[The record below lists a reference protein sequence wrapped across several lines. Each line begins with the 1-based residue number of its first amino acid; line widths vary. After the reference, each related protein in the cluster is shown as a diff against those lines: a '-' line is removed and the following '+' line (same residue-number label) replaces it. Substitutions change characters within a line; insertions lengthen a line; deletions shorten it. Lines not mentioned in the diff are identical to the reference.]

1 MTADGRASTIF
12 PVLAPAEQGHSARVL
27 DALRQEIAGRGG
39 WIPFSDYQQR
49 VLYAAGLGYYSAGA
63 VKFGS
68 GGDFVT
74 APEISPLFG
83 RAAARWLAPLLA
95 DCGPEAGILEL
106 GAGSGALAL
115 QLLAEL
121 AAMGRAPASYSIVEV
136 SADLRARQS
145 AALTGAAASH
155 GVPLRWLERLPEAF
169 TGLIL
174 ANEVL
179 DALPCERFV
188 QGPTGLLA
196 RGVTVGAAGEL
207 LDALRDPRAAP
218 DIALTTA
225 GSLRDCYADFQ
236 SRLQVSDCRLP
247 QGYAGEFIPSLAPLM
262 RSLSASLRLG
272 ALVLVDYGLPRR
284 QLYLPE
290 RGAGTLRCIR
300 RHHAHDDPYRDPG
313 LTDITCWVDFTAVA
327 EAAHDCGL
335 SLRAFATQMGWM
347 LDAGLESLLASAMAA
362 AASDA
367 GRIQLAQGVKTLLL
381 PGEMGEAVKMMC
393 LTRGLADELGRV
405 GTQDLR
411 ASL

>member
-1 MTADGRASTIF
+1 MTPGGGASTVF
-12 PVLAPAEQGHSARVL
+12 PPLTAAEQAHSARVL
-27 DALRQEIAGRGG
+27 DAVRQEIASRGG
-39 WIPFSDYQQR
+39 WMPFSDYQQR
-49 VLYAAGLGYYSAGA
+49 VLYAPALGYYSASA
-63 VKFGS
+63 VKFGAA
-68 GGDFVT
+68 GDFVT

-95 DCGPEAGILEL
+95 GCGPGAELLEL

-115 QLLAEL
+115 QLLGEW
-121 AAMGRAPASYSIVEV
+121 AAMGCAPAAYSIVEV

-145 AALTGAAASH
+145 AALSGVAASQ
-155 GVPLRWLERLPEAF
+155 GVTLRWLERLPQEF
-169 TGLIL
+169 TGVIL

-188 QGPTGLLA
+188 QGPSGLLA
-196 RGVTVGAAGEL
+196 RGVAVNAGGAL
-207 LDALRDPRAAP
+207 VDALRDPQAANAS
-218 DIALTTA
+218 ALTTA
-225 GSLRDCYADFQ
+225 GSLAACYTDFQ
-236 SRLQVSDCRLP
+236 RRLQASDCRLP
-247 QGYAGEFIPSLAPLM
+247 QDYAGEFIPSLTPLV
-262 RSLSASLRLG
+262 RSLSAALRLG

-290 RGAGTLRCIR
+290 RAAGTLRCIR

-327 EAAHDCGL
+327 EAAHDSDL

-347 LDAGLESLLASAMAA
+347 LDAGIESLLAAAMATA
-362 AASDA
+362 LSDV
-367 GRIQLAQGVKTLLL
+367 GRFQLAQGVKTLLL

-393 LTRGLADELGRV
+393 LTRGLANGLGRV
-405 GTQDLR
+405 GIQDLR

>member
-1 MTADGRASTIF
+1 MTPDRRGSTTF
-12 PVLAPAEQGHSARVL
+12 PPLAPDEQGHSALVL
-27 DALRQEIAGRGG
+27 DALRREIAARGG

-49 VLYAAGLGYYSAGA
+49 VLYAPALGYYSAGA
-63 VKFGS
+63 AKFGS

-95 DCGPEAGILEL
+95 ACGPGAGIIEL

-121 AAMGRAPASYSIVEV
+121 AAMGRAPAAYSILEV
-136 SADLRARQS
+136 SADLRARQA
-145 AALTGAAASH
+145 AALSAAASAH
-155 GVPLRWLERLPEAF
+155 GVELRWLEQLPEAF
-169 TGLIL
+169 AGVIV

-196 RGVTVGAAGEL
+196 RGVTTGRAGEL
-207 LDALRDPRAAP
+207 LDRLRDPLAAP
-218 DIALTTA
+218 EVALATA

-236 SRLQVSDCRLP
+236 RRLQASACRLP
-247 QGYAGEFIPSLAPLM
+247 EGYAGEFIPSLAPM
-262 RSLSASLRLG
+262 VRSLSAALRLG

-290 RGAGTLRCIR
+290 RAAGTLRCVR

-327 EAAHDCGL
+327 EAARDCGL
-335 SLRAFATQMGWM
+335 ELRAFATQMGWM
-347 LDAGLESLLASAMAA
+347 LDAGLESLLATAMAA
-362 AASDA
+362 AAGDA
-367 GRIQLAQGVKTLLL
+367 ARVRLAQGARTLLL

-393 LTRGLADELGRV
+393 LTRGLADGLGRV
-405 GTQDLR
+405 GLQDLR

>member
-1 MTADGRASTIF
+1 MTPGGRASTIF
-12 PVLAPAEQGHSARVL
+12 PPLAPAEQAHSAQVL
-27 DALRQEIAGRGG
+27 DAVRLEIANRGG
-39 WIPFSDYQQR
+39 WMPFSDYQQR
-49 VLYAAGLGYYSAGA
+49 LLYAPALGYYSAGA
-63 VKFGS
+63 AKFGAA
-68 GGDFVT
+68 GDFVT

-83 RAAARWLAPLLA
+83 RAVARWLAPLLA
-95 DCGPEAGILEL
+95 ACGPGAGVLEL

-121 AAMGRAPASYSIVEV
+121 ASMGCAPAGYSIVEV

-145 AALTGAAASH
+145 AALTNAAASH
-155 GVPLRWLERLPEAF
+155 GVTLRWLERLPQEF
-169 TGLIL
+169 TGVIL

-188 QGPTGLLA
+188 QGPSGLLA
-196 RGVTVGAAGEL
+196 RGVTVNAAGAL
-207 LDALRDPRAAP
+207 QDALREPQAA
-218 DIALTTA
+218 DADTLTTA
-225 GSLRDCYADFQ
+225 GSLRECYADLQ
-236 SRLQVSDCRLP
+236 RRLQASDCRLP
-247 QGYAGEFIPSLAPLM
+247 QGYAGEFIPSLTPLL
-262 RSLSASLRLG
+262 RSLSAALRLG

-290 RGAGTLRCIR
+290 RAAGTLRCIR

-313 LTDITCWVDFTAVA
+313 LTDITCWVDFTTVA

-335 SLRAFATQMGWM
+335 SLRAFVTQMGWL
-347 LDAGLESLLASAMAA
+347 LDAGLEPVLAAAMAT

-367 GRIQLAQGVKTLLL
+367 ARIQLTQGVKTLLL

-393 LTRGLADELGRV
+393 LTRDLAEGLGRV
-405 GTQDLR
+405 GIQDLR

>member
-1 MTADGRASTIF
+1 MTPGGRASTVF
-12 PVLAPAEQGHSARVL
+12 PPLTPDEQAHSARVL
-27 DALRQEIAGRGG
+27 DELRQEIAARGG
-39 WIPFSDYQQR
+39 WMPFSDYQQR
-49 VLYAAGLGYYSAGA
+49 VLYAPGLGYYSAGA

-68 GGDFVT
+68 AGDFVT

-95 DCGPEAGILEL
+95 ACGPGAGILEL

-115 QLLAEL
+115 QLLAGL
-121 AAMGRAPASYSIVEV
+121 AAMGRAPAAYSIVEV

-145 AALTGAAASH
+145 AVLTSAAVSH
-155 GVPLRWLERLPEAF
+155 GVPLRWLERLPEQF
-169 TGLIL
+169 TGVIL

-188 QGPTGLLA
+188 QGPSGLLA
-196 RGVTVGAAGEL
+196 RGVAVGAAGEL
-207 LDALRDPRAAP
+207 MDALCDPLATP
-218 DIALTTA
+218 DMALTSG
-225 GSLRDCYADFQ
+225 GSLRDCYADLRR
-236 SRLQVSDCRLP
+236 RLQASGCELP
-247 QGYAGEFIPSLAPLM
+247 QGYAGELIPSLTPLLQ
-262 RSLSASLRLG
+262 SLSATLGQG

-347 LDAGLESLLASAMAA
+347 LDAGLESLLAATMAETP
-362 AASDA
+362 SDA
-367 GRIQLAQGVKTLLL
+367 GRIRLTQGVKTLLL

-393 LTRGLADELGRV
+393 LTRGLADGLGEV
-405 GTQDLR
+405 GMQDLR